1 MIIGILLKIIKVK
14 NQYFCYSC
22 KEEKKSILEIMGGT
36 REEIEESKTQEFNQ
50 GNNVIALPAL
60 DFLEEECAFD
70 EVAAP
75 IISSSDDT
83 E

>member
-1 MIIGILLKIIKVK
+1 
-14 NQYFCYSC
+14 
-22 KEEKKSILEIMGGT
+22 MGGT

-83 E
+83 EQLKDENDEDIEEQRLDNEEDQDEEAKF